1 MVLFYILLYFIA
13 VYDFMGQARSWSL
26 GGGLPI
32 HPESEQMGEGVV
44 GRRGV
49 LSDAIPQ
56 GKSPS
61 APAWLRR
68 YTTEH
73 SVWHHDFCLV
83 TRA

>member
-26 GGGLPI
+26 GGGLSI
-32 HPESEQMGEGVV
+32 HPESERTGEGAV

-61 APAWLRR
+61 APAWPRR
-68 YTTEH
+68 YKMEH
-73 SVWHHDFCLV
+73 NVRHHDFCRV